1 MTEPD
6 IHCNVV
12 KCRKPLSAEQ
22 RVCKYIQ
29 TYNYSL
35 NHNHDRPALPLVRE
49 LVCPA
54 CHTTLSEGSDDIIIT
69 QLNPT
74 EEYKS
79 SVLAGLKPDIILDVC
94 ARAIAFYE
102 YQTSQ
107 ELAFRA
113 VIQKSTQEKYNEL
126 RNKSELMQRDL
137 IHMIKVEREKQK
149 AIINDYETEKKKSQ
163 QIYSKLEDKTK
174 QFQKLQTM
182 YERLKRK
189 TVGPNIQST
198 FTNQPPRPPMNR
210 AEPMIYNPM
219 RFNNQQQTDEDD
231 IISRIGRSSSTNRS
245 IFVPPPQQ
253 STRIYPNR
261 NSPSRIPSPVKSIYS
276 VRSHR
281 PKYYKNRISPTIS
294 RT

>member
-22 RVCKYIQ
+22 RK
-29 TYNYSL
+29 
-35 NHNHDRPALPLVRE
+35 
-49 LVCPA
+49 
-54 CHTTLSEGSDDIIIT
+54 
-69 QLNPT
+69 
-74 EEYKS
+74 

-113 VIQKSTQEKYNEL
+113 VIQKSTQEKYNE
-126 RNKSELMQRDL
+126 
-137 IHMIKVEREKQK
+137 EKQK
-149 AIINDYETEKKKSQ
+149 EKIATK
-163 QIYSKLEDKTK
+163 YSKLEDKTK
-174 QFQKLQTM
+174 QFQKLQVYMSLAHM

-261 NSPSRIPSPVKSIYS
+261 NSPSRIPSL
-276 VRSHR
+276 HR
-281 PKYYKNRISPTIS
+281 PKYYKNV
-294 RT
+294 

>member
-22 RVCKYIQ
+22 RACVTSCSHVFCESCANSSFSK
-29 TYNYSL
+29 
-35 NHNHDRPALPLVRE
+35 E
-49 LVCPA
+49 LICPA

-137 IHMIKVEREKQK
+137 IHMIK

-281 PKYYKNRISPTIS
+281 PKYYKKRISPTIS

>member
-22 RVCKYIQ
+22 RK
-29 TYNYSL
+29 
-35 NHNHDRPALPLVRE
+35 
-49 LVCPA
+49 
-54 CHTTLSEGSDDIIIT
+54 
-69 QLNPT
+69 
-74 EEYKS
+74 

-113 VIQKSTQEKYNEL
+113 VIQKSTQEKYNE
-126 RNKSELMQRDL
+126 
-137 IHMIKVEREKQK
+137 EKQK
-149 AIINDYETEKKKSQ
+149 EKIATK
-163 QIYSKLEDKTK
+163 YSKLEDKTNSFK
-174 QFQKLQTM
+174 S
-182 YERLKRK
+182 YRSICLKRK

-245 IFVPPPQQ
+245 IFNL
-253 STRIYPNR
+253 SDR

-281 PKYYKNRISPTIS
+281 PKYYKKTYKSHYFTNLDTSPPLAIPCTPLVFNHSLMHMIVYFHLKEF
-294 RT
+294 